1 MDLKLTNKKVLVLAS
16 SKGIGREIAH
26 KYAEEG
32 ASVIITGRTED
43 TLKRTAADIS
53 NQTGSEVVPFVTD
66 VSKKEDINR
75 LFSFVK
81 EQFGVLDVLVSNA
94 GGPPVIDFENSE
106 EADWYDAF
114 ELTLMSSVRAFQAA
128 LPLMKKNG
136 QGRMI
141 YIASTS
147 IKQPISEL
155 LLSNI
160 FRSGV
165 QALCKSLA
173 ADYAADDILIN
184 IVGPGKID
192 TDRLRGLD
200 QKNAAQNEVALEE
213 WQKNVQQSIPIGRYG
228 TPEEFAEAAVFLG
241 SYRNTYI
248 TGQTLLIDGGL
259 VKAY

>member
-1 MDLKLTNKKVLVLAS
+1 MDLKLKNKKVLVLAS
-16 SKGIGREIAH
+16 SKGIGREIAN

-32 ASVIITGRTED
+32 ASVIITGRTKEI
-43 TLKRTAADIS
+43 LKKTADEIS
-53 NQTGSEVVPFVTD
+53 TQTGSEVIPFVTD

-75 LFSFVK
+75 LFTFVK
-81 EQFGVLDVLVSNA
+81 EHFGVLDVLVSNA
-94 GGPPVIDFENSE
+94 GGPPIIDFETSD

-114 ELTLMSSVRAFQAA
+114 ELTLMSSVRAIKEAI
-128 LPLMKKNG
+128 PLMKKNG
-136 QGRMI
+136 QGRI
-141 YIASTS
+141 LYVASTS
-147 IKQPISEL
+147 IKEPISEL

-173 ADYAADDILIN
+173 EDYAKDQILIN
-184 IVGPGKID
+184 IVGPGRIN
-192 TDRLRGLD
+192 TDRL
-200 QKNAAQNEVALEE
+200 KNIDKRNAERHQVPLEDWQNR
-213 WQKNVQQSIPIGRYG
+213 VQETIPIGRYG

-248 TGQTLLIDGGL
+248 TGQTLLIDGGA